1 MAHEVMVN
9 LLTDEIMVHLRDD
22 RPGNSRESLEPDVP
36 FLDLPATHESLVE
49 EILLAWEQILREGTF
64 VGGSEIEAFETEFSG
79 YVGAVECVTVGS
91 GTDALILALRAMGLR
106 PGDEVIT
113 VPNTFIATVQAIVEA
128 GGRPVLVDVD
138 SHTGT
143 MDPSLVE
150 QALTPRTRVLLPV
163 HLCGQPADME
173 PLLDICDRHGLQ
185 ILEDACQA
193 HGAAYRGRRV
203 GSTGT
208 AAFSFYPSK
217 NLGACGDAGAVTTND
232 SNLARRVRILRNH
245 GQAEKYLH
253 DVGGVN
259 SRMDALQAAVLR
271 IKLRHLDGWIAARRN
286 WAARYDELLA
296 DTDLELPTETP
307 GSTHA
312 YHLYVVRHSMR
323 NRLRIALAERDI
335 ETGLHYPVP
344 VHLQGALRNLGHRP
358 GAFPNAERWA
368 THGLSLPMYPELTD
382 EAVVRVSNALSDAF
396 LSPDVSA
403 RRPA

>member
-1 MAHEVMVN
+1 MTYEIMVD
-9 LLTDEIMVHLRDD
+9 LLAEEIMVHPRDD
-22 RPGNSRESLEPDVP
+22 RPVDSRESLEPDVP
-36 FLDLPATHESLVE
+36 FLDLTTTHESLVD
-49 EILLAWEQILREGTF
+49 EILLAWEKILREGAF
-64 VGGSEIEAFETEFSG
+64 VGGSEMEAFEIEYAG
-79 YVGAVECVTVGS
+79 YVGASECVTVGS

-138 SHTGT
+138 PDTGT
-143 MDPSLVE
+143 LDPSLVE
-150 QALTPRTRVLLPV
+150 RAISPRTRVLLPV
-163 HLCGQPADME
+163 HLYGQPAEMD
-173 PLLDICDRHGLQ
+173 PLIDICERHGLQ

-193 HGAAYRGRRV
+193 HGATYRGRPI

-217 NLGACGDAGAVTTND
+217 NLGACGDGGAVTTND
-232 SNLARRVRILRNH
+232 PDLAGRIRMLRNH
-245 GQAEKYLH
+245 GQADKH
-253 DVGGVN
+253 VHAVGGIN

-271 IKLRHLDGWIAARRN
+271 IKLRYLDGWIAARRN

-296 DTDLELPTETP
+296 DTDLELPTETH

-312 YHLYVVRHSMR
+312 YHLYVVRHPMR
-323 NRLRIALAERDI
+323 NRLRTALVERGI

-344 VHLQGALRNLGHRP
+344 VHLQGAFRNLGLRQ

-368 THGLSLPMYPELTD
+368 SQGLSLPMYPELTE
-382 EAVVRVSNALSDAF
+382 EAVVRVSNALADAF